1 MKLVGVK
8 APVHQLSMPD
18 EKINIGYLQ
27 FFAQLMGGYEY
38 KNRALITAHVSA
50 SVNFFSRHM
59 PSKCYENYLCGKVR
73 LLYPFE

>member
-27 FFAQLMGGYEY
+27 FFAQLMGGYEP
-38 KNRALITAHVSA
+38 KNRGLITAHVSTSINKNPTLQA
-50 SVNFFSRHM
+50 
-59 PSKCYENYLCGKVR
+59 L
-73 LLYPFE
+73 

>member
-8 APVHQLSMPD
+8 VPIHQLSIPD

-27 FFAQLMGGYEY
+27 FFAQLMGGYEH

-50 SVNFFSRHM
+50 SVNFFSHYVH
-59 PSKCYENYLCGKVR
+59 PL
-73 LLYPFE
+73 